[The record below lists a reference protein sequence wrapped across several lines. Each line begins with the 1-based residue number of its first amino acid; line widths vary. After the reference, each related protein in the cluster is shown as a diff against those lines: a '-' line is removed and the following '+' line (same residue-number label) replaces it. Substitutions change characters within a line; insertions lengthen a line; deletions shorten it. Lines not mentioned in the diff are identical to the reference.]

1 MLSFKIFKD
10 KTAKYKQSKAK
21 IEKWFYTSK
30 VRLNVERISSG
41 QMEIK

>member
-21 IEKWFYTSK
+21 QKLKNGFTPAK
-30 VRLNVERISSG
+30 
-41 QMEIK
+41 